1 MVIVMHTDA
10 VLRQQI
16 IKEIRDW
23 CDENIEAVGTENVRE
38 LRKAMKVAHQRR
50 QKEKTELRLISVLH
64 KQSRDS
70 LKIRRI
76 LIKGGYPPGT
86 VCVQSGSPADEHGDE
101 DLLGEGLRV
110 RHCLPDVVLECRPLI
125 GPRELLCGD
134 GGVETADDLLK
145 GRCRRPSCSARLK
158 SRRLRGPVHT
168 GSGPDQ

>member
-1 MVIVMHTDA
+1 MKRRPGPPMVIVMHTDA

-76 LIKGGYPPGT
+76 LIKG
-86 VCVQSGSPADEHGDE
+86 AIH
-101 DLLGEGLRV
+101 R
-110 RHCLPDVVLECRPLI
+110 
-125 GPRELLCGD
+125 
-134 GGVETADDLLK
+134 
-145 GRCRRPSCSARLK
+145 GRCASSQAVRPTSTETRTCSGK
-158 SRRLRGPVHT
+158 
-168 GSGPDQ
+168 GSACGTAFRMLSSNADR